1 MGNRIRLRAV
11 CEGAVM
17 LALAQILSYIA
28 PWRLPDGGSVDV
40 AMLPIVVFAVR
51 WGFAPG
57 IAVGFVFGLMQYFFA
72 NGIAVSWVSILGDYA
87 VAFAVVGAAG
97 VFRRRRGSVIW
108 GCLLGSALRFAVH
121 WVVGATIWA
130 DYMPDTFFGMTMTS
144 PWFYSVIYNG
154 SYMALD
160 AVLIT
165 LLAAVLYKTLRK
177 YMLAED
183 IPLKQ

>member
-1 MGNRIRLRAV
+1 MVSRIRIL

-28 PWRLPDGGSVDV
+28 PWRLPDGGSVDA

-51 WGFAPG
+51 WGWAPG
-57 IAVGFVFGLMQYFFA
+57 ILVGFVFGLMQYFFA

-87 VAFAVVGAAG
+87 IAFAAVGAAG
-97 VFRRRRGSVIW
+97 VFRRRRAGIIR
-108 GCLLGSALRFAVH
+108 GCLLAGALRFIVH

-130 DYMPDTFFGMTMTS
+130 EYMPETFFGMTMTG
-144 PWFYSVIYNG
+144 PWFYSAIYNG
-154 SYMALD
+154 SYMVLD
-160 AVLIT
+160 TALIT
-165 LLAAVLYKTLRK
+165 ALAAVLYKTLRK

-183 IPLKQ
+183 IPQKQ